1 MDGRPAERRPRDRII
16 ADLAAKQYGVVS
28 RAQLLEAGIGP
39 GAINTRLTG
48 HRLHRLHRGVYA
60 VGHMALMPLAREMA
74 AVLACG
80 EGAAISHRSA
90 AVLWHLLE
98 PSAAAIDVTVR
109 RQSSRSRPGLVIHR
123 TRRLA
128 PDEIKHLR
136 GLPLTAVP
144 RTLVDLAE
152 SASDRELESA
162 YGQALVRRLASP
174 ERVRA
179 ALARHAYRRGAARLR
194 ALVEGGEGP
203 AITRS
208 EAEERFLAL
217 VRAAELPPPEVNV
230 RVNDHEVDFLWR
242 DEGLV
247 VEIDGFRFHSS
258 REAFE
263 RDRRRDA
270 RLQAAGVRVMRVT
283 WRQAADDT
291 YATLARLVQALA
303 AGRPSNAA

>member
-1 MDGRPAERRPRDRII
+1 
-16 ADLAAKQYGVVS
+16 
-28 RAQLLEAGIGP
+28 
-39 GAINTRLTG
+39 
-48 HRLHRLHRGVYA
+48 
-60 VGHMALMPLAREMA
+60 MALMPLAREMA

-98 PSAAAIDVTVR
+98 PSDAAIDVTVR

-283 WRQAADDT
+283 WRQAVDDT

-303 AGRPSNAA
+303 AGRPSKAA

>member
-1 MDGRPAERRPRDRII
+1 MARRSYGSWRAPNAWGR
-16 ADLAAKQYGVVS
+16 LSSV
-28 RAQLLEAGIGP
+28 
-39 GAINTRLTG
+39 TRT
-48 HRLHRLHRGVYA
+48 
-60 VGHMALMPLAREMA
+60 
-74 AVLACG
+74 
-80 EGAAISHRSA
+80 
-90 AVLWHLLE
+90 
-98 PSAAAIDVTVR
+98 
-109 RQSSRSRPGLVIHR
+109 
-123 TRRLA
+123 
-128 PDEIKHLR
+128 
-136 GLPLTAVP
+136 
-144 RTLVDLAE
+144 
-152 SASDRELESA
+152 
-162 YGQALVRRLASP
+162 
-174 ERVRA
+174 
-179 ALARHAYRRGAARLR
+179 GAARLR

-283 WRQAADDT
+283 WRQAVDDA